1 MFTSVLAVSLVAA
14 GSSYAVAQ
22 PAEEA
27 GCVVVVPTT
36 TTPVPAPTTTT
47 VPPPPCPAETTTAT
61 TTTTTTTMPVTIEP
75 ELAAPPATTTTPPVV
90 EQRAPSTTIPT
101 VDLPIPAAVTTT
113 TVPTT
118 TVPTTTAPTTTVPT
132 TTMPTTTVPTTT
144 MPTTTVLSTTPP
156 PAARAAAPAAAL
168 ADLLDIVVPSALTGP
183 ATIVPGNTWTGTMS
197 MTVLGV
203 GLGGW
208 KSTVS
213 LSNIR
218 GTNTGRVITP
228 TSATYSAPLSVCTAG
243 ITGNSAAASVA
254 LSGVA
259 MQAKTGGA
267 LCLTSWTST
276 VSIGVPATNVVAD
289 TYTATLTHSIF

>member
-1 MFTSVLAVSLVAA
+1 MFVLGLSVSLVAA

-27 GCVVVVPTT
+27 GCVVIVPTT

-47 VPPPPCPAETTTAT
+47 VPPLPCPTETTPIT
-61 TTTTTTTMPVTIEP
+61 TVPVTTEP
-75 ELAAPPATTTTPPVV
+75 EPAAPPVTTTTPSVV
-90 EQRAPSTTIPT
+90 EQVAPSTTIPT
-101 VDLPIPAAVTTT
+101 VDLPSPPAVITT

-118 TVPTTTAPTTTVPT
+118 TVPTTTVPTTTVPT
-132 TTMPTTTVPTTT
+132 TTVPTTT
-144 MPTTTVLSTTPP
+144 TTAPSSTPP
-156 PAARAAAPAAAL
+156 PVARAAAPAAAL
-168 ADLLDIVVPSALTGP
+168 ADLLDIVVPSAMTGP
-183 ATIVPGNTWTGTMS
+183 STIVPGSTWTGTMS

-203 GLGGW
+203 GIAGW

-218 GTNTGRVITP
+218 GTNTSRVITP
-228 TSATYSAPLSVCTAG
+228 TSASYSAPSSACTAG

-254 LSGVA
+254 LSSVA
-259 MQAKTGGA
+259 VLAKTGGA

-276 VSIGVPATNVVAD
+276 VSIGIPAANVVAD